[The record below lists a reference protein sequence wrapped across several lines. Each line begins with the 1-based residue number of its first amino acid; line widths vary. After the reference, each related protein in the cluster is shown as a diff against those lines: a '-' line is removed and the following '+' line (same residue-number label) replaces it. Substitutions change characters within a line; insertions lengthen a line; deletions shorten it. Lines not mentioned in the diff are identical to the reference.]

1 MMLLYIPLGL
11 PAIRQAC
18 SPSSRA
24 QARTSCTSAPAPPQT
39 ARLLL
44 RPRRHALRAPRRTVF
59 PLLLLTT
66 PKYAPSLQ
74 KGSAVAVSIRS
85 VRPRQAL
92 SSFRPAPQA
101 RQAPR
106 AVPRAHHIGS
116 PKTSSGGLAETRQ
129 YRVRVPLFPWSCQY
143 ATQRSPAAA
152 GGGASLCYAF

>member
-44 RPRRHALRAPRRTVF
+44 RLHRHALRAPRRTVF

-66 PKYAPSLQ
+66 QKYAPSLQ
-74 KGSAVAVSIRS
+74 KWSAVAVAIRS
-85 VRPRQAL
+85 VRPLQAPSWCRL
-92 SSFRPAPQA
+92 GQQA

-106 AVPRAHHIGS
+106 AAPTAHHIGS
-116 PKTSSGGLAETRQ
+116 PKT
-129 YRVRVPLFPWSCQY
+129 
-143 ATQRSPAAA
+143 
-152 GGGASLCYAF
+152 ASDSLPGMR